1 MKEIIITEQN
11 QQIKFLK
18 GLQVKKKREEERKF
32 LVEGIRF
39 LEEAFHSDCIEK
51 VYVSTA
57 VLEVERIS
65 RFLEQCATKD
75 IPVFPVEEKV
85 FGKISETVNSQ
96 GIIGI
101 GRQPDWSIE
110 NLSQGETFLVL
121 LDGIQDPGNLGTI
134 IRTCHGAGVGGILT
148 TKGTVDV
155 YNPKVL
161 RATMGA
167 IFKLPIVRLEDTSVV
182 LEEFKLKG
190 YQVIAAYL
198 ETEINYYNL
207 NLADPTLLVVG
218 NEAKGISQ
226 EILALSDLK
235 AKLPMPGSAESLN
248 AAVASGIM
256 VFEALRQR
264 RFKL

>member
-1 MKEIIITEQN
+1 MREIISTEQN
-11 QQIKFLK
+11 QQIKFLR

-39 LEEAFHSDCIEK
+39 LEEAFQSDCIEK
-51 VYVSTA
+51 VYVSTGA
-57 VLEVERIS
+57 MEVERIS
-65 RFLEQCATKD
+65 TFLKQCDTKD

-85 FGKISETVNSQ
+85 FEKVSETVNSQ

-101 GRQPDWSIE
+101 GSQPNWTIE
-110 NLSQGETFLVL
+110 NLAQGETFIVL

-167 IFKLPIVRLEDTSVV
+167 IFKLPIIRIEENSAV

-190 YQVIAAYL
+190 YQVIAADV

-207 NLADPTLLVVG
+207 NLVDPTVLVVG
-218 NEAKGISQ
+218 NEGRGISQ
-226 EILALSDLK
+226 ELLDLSDLS

-248 AAVASGIM
+248 AAVASGVM

-264 RFKL
+264 RFRQ